1 MVDHLPVKGTRQLS
15 HIYQRCNVAV
25 CEPVGYNEAKND
37 EKWVAAM
44 KEELFMIEKNMAWEL
59 IDQPED
65 RKIIGLK

>member
-1 MVDHLPVKGTRQLS
+1 
-15 HIYQRCNVAV
+15 
-25 CEPVGYNEAKND
+25 
-37 EKWVAAM
+37 M